1 MKQHVNKLSLI
12 ALFGFSSLALVAV
25 GCGSSSSTPSGS
37 GGTSGGSG
45 GTSGGGTPV
54 VANGDGFV
62 PADATNNPSGI
73 MGAWFIYGD
82 GQGSNGMAPGDC
94 EAKGMFPSSACST
107 VMTVPAPPAGMT
119 TFPQDP
125 AGTFCITGTAQQ
137 VINGPTGGPSAGKP
151 DYSDIFGIGMGLDFN
166 NPGAP
171 AMKAA
176 FNLTDPAH
184 HITTFSF
191 DLSGVPT
198 GSGALRVEF
207 PTGPA
212 PAGTDGDGFDSYYAV
227 KAIKNGHFDVS
238 MAHAGA
244 TGDTNADL
252 GLSFAAPTGMP
263 TPVFDPT
270 LVEGVQFH
278 VVTNTGAPVTVTNFC
293 VSNIT
298 VTLSQ

>member
-25 GCGSSSSTPSGS
+25 GCGSSSSSSGT

-45 GTSGGGTPV
+45 GTSGAGTPV
-54 VANGDGFV
+54 VANPDGFV
-62 PADATNNPSGI
+62 PLDMTNNPSGI
-73 MGAWFIYGD
+73 EGAWFIYGD
-82 GQGSNGMAPGDC
+82 GISTGSTTGDC
-94 EAKGMFPSSACST
+94 ENKGMFPSSACST
-107 VMTVPAPPAGMT
+107 VMTVPAPPAGTT

-125 AGTFCITGTAQQ
+125 AGTFCITGTAQT
-137 VINGPTGGPSAGKP
+137 VMNGPTGGPSAGKP

-176 FNLTDPAH
+176 FNMTDPAH

-198 GSGALRVEF
+198 GAGALRVEF
-207 PTGPA
+207 PTGPM

-244 TGDTNADL
+244 TGDTNSDL

-263 TPVFDPT
+263 APVFDPSI
-270 LVEGVQFH
+270 VEGVQFH
-278 VVTNTGAPVTVTNFC
+278 IVTGTAGPVTVTDFC

-298 VTLSQ
+298 VTLAQ